1 MLTTKNPQS
10 PRPLP
15 PDTRKSHKS
24 FVRAA
29 GSFVPK
35 LTAKAFQRYGFHSAE
50 IMTAWDRVAGP
61 ELAQYTEPE
70 RIKWPRVAAGAE
82 PAADGHGRVQG
93 AILVVRVDPAR
104 ALEVEYQAAA
114 LVDRINRYFGYG
126 AISGLRVVQSP
137 ARRAERATPVD
148 APALTA
154 SAPLELAAVT
164 EPGLKSAL
172 SALWD
177 SIAVERSRR

>member
-1 MLTTKNPQS
+1 MLTTKNPHGF
-10 PRPLP
+10 RPLP

-35 LTAKAFQRYGFHSAE
+35 LTAKAFERYGFHSAE

-61 ELAQYTEPE
+61 DLAQYTEPE
-70 RIKWPRVAAGAE
+70 RIKWPRLPAGAE
-82 PAADGHGRVQG
+82 PANDDRGRAQG
-93 AILVVRVDPAR
+93 AILVIRVDPAR

-137 ARRAERATPVD
+137 VRRAELAEPADNPAVR
-148 APALTA
+148 APA
-154 SAPLELAAVT
+154 PPELAAVT

-172 SALWD
+172 GALWD
-177 SIAVERSRR
+177 SITGERARR